1 MKFINYYKSPNYN
14 LRKKGSSIK
23 YIIIHYTAMRTDQEA
38 LDHLC
43 SKQTKVSSHFFINK
57 FGKIYYLVDL
67 RYRAWHA
74 GKSEWLLIK
83 DINSES
89 IGIELDNSGHHISF
103 ENYESSQIKSLIKL
117 LEFIKKKYKISKKN
131 ILGHS
136 DIAPYRKIDPGEKFP
151 WNVLEE
157 KNLSYLPK
165 KLSKKQAHQLE
176 SKLNLIFF
184 KKNKE
189 KSLHMLSSIGY
200 DTKLA
205 NNSILNYQALI
216 KAFQMHFRQ
225 KLVTGILDEQT
236 YGIILSYYNEMLT

>member
-1 MKFINYYKSPNYN
+1 MKFINKYRSPNFNY
-14 LRKKGSSIK
+14 RIKGSSIK
-23 YIIIHYTAMRTDQEA
+23 FVILHYTAISDCNEA
-38 LDHLC
+38 LEFLC
-43 SKQTKVSSHFFINK
+43 DKKNRVSTHFLIDK
-57 FGKIYYLVDL
+57 SGKIFNLVDL
-67 RYRAWHA
+67 NYRAWHA

-117 LEFIKKKYKISKKN
+117 LEFIKKKYKISEKN

-165 KLSKKQAHQLE
+165 KLSKKQVHQLE
-176 SKLNLIFF
+176 SRLNLIFF

-225 KLVTGILDEQT
+225 KLVTGVLDEQT